1 MKITRF
7 EDIEGWK
14 AARKLTQALSRLT
27 RNGAGWR
34 DYFLA
39 GQVRRC
45 GISAMANIAEGFDS
59 GTNREFIRFLRIS
72 FRSASELQSH
82 L

>member
-14 AARKLTQALSRLT
+14 AARKLAQALSGAT
-27 RNGAGWR
+27 RKWTR
-34 DYFLA
+34 FPDIELVR
-39 GQVRRC
+39 QVRKC
-45 GISAMANIAEGFDS
+45 TISIMANIAEGFDS
-59 GTNREFIRFLRIS
+59 GTNREFLRFLRMAYQ
-72 FRSASELQSH
+72 SASELQSH